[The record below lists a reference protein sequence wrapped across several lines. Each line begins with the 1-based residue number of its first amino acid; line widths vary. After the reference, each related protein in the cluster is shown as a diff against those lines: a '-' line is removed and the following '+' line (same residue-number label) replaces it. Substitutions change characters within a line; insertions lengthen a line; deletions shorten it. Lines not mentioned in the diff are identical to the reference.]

1 MSILVDGKMVRAVV
15 GRIVRL
21 YGRLQ
26 EPSYHCYVVS
36 IEEDL
41 IEVVFLGPLGGYFAA
56 GVRDSFGQRNARRV
70 LQGVRVSATYYSVT
84 SSSTMFT

>member
-70 LQGVRVSATYYSVT
+70 LRGVRVSATYYSVT